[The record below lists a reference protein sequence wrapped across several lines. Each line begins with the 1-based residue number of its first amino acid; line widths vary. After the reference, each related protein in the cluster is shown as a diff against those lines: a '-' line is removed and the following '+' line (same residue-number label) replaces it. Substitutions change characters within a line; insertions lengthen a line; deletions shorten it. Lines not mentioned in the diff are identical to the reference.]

1 MSDMTER
8 GNLDEIP
15 FPKKGRTTACFSHV
29 PGC

>member
-1 MSDMTER
+1 MSDMTKR

-15 FPKKGRTTACFSHV
+15 FPKKGRTACFSHV